1 MKKLSVVVA
10 VARDNAIGRNG
21 DLLCHLPADLRHFKN
36 LTSGHTV
43 VMGRRTFDSLPKG
56 ALPNR
61 RNIVIT
67 RNPAFSAPGTET
79 AASIE
84 ALPGMI
90 APDETVFVLGGEQIY
105 RQLLPLATELCLTRI
120 EASFPDADTFFPV
133 FDENEWEE
141 TWREAHEPD
150 EKNAYPYTFLIYRR
164 K

>member
-1 MKKLSVVVA
+1 
-10 VARDNAIGRNG
+10 
-21 DLLCHLPADLRHFKN
+21 
-36 LTSGHTV
+36 
-43 VMGRRTFDSLPKG
+43 MGRRTFDSLPKG

-90 APDETVFVLGGEQIY
+90 APDETVFVIGGEQIY

>member
-90 APDETVFVLGGEQIY
+90 APDETVFVIGGEQIY

-120 EASFPDADTFFPV
+120 EAAFPDACTFCPLLN
-133 FDENEWEE
+133 ENEW
-141 TWREAHEPD
+141 
-150 EKNAYPYTFLIYRR
+150 
-164 K
+164 

>member
-90 APDETVFVLGGEQIY
+90 APDETVFVIGGEQIY

-120 EASFPDADTFFPV
+120 EAAFPDADTFFPV

>member
-67 RNPAFSAPGTET
+67 HNPAFSAPGTET
-79 AASIE
+79 ATSIE

-90 APDETVFVLGGEQIY
+90 APDETVFVIGGEQIY

>member
-84 ALPGMI
+84 VLPGMI
-90 APDETVFVLGGEQIY
+90 APDETVFVIGGEQIY